1 MIAHLSLLYFPR
13 SPIINIRYDRVRI
26 THDGNIEARRFFFT
40 NYSTFAPS
48 SSTFF
53 YDKSSAAVISVTYI
67 ARLFAPHVSPSPC
80 TSEFISDLF
89 YLDSQFLVIV
99 YDSVYDFV
107 YDSDFVKDIFLEIF
121 HELKPFLEIWHF
133 LERYREHFKNSI
145 EKYCNLDR
153 QIK

>member
-1 MIAHLSLLYFPR
+1 MGTSK
-13 SPIINIRYDRVRI
+13 RV
-26 THDGNIEARRFFFT
+26 AFFFT

-99 YDSVYDFV
+99 YDS
-107 YDSDFVKDIFLEIF
+107 DFVKDIFLEIF
-121 HELKPFLEIWHF
+121 HGLKPFLEIWHF